1 MATASKSKKHYSF
14 QEKEQILRDHFD
26 HGLSISAIS
35 RKHQINAVNL
45 YNWKK
50 MFMTSSKAPK
60 ETDLSPEE
68 IAALQREVEV
78 LKKAVA
84 DLVIDKAILKE
95 ANSILK
101 KKQPPPPAWLRSP
114 KK

>member
-1 MATASKSKKHYSF
+1 MASDQKAKKTYSF
-14 QEKEQILRDHFD
+14 QQKEQILKDHFV

-35 RKHQINAVNL
+35 RKHQVNAVTL

-50 MFMTSSKAPK
+50 MFMTSQKPSKSP
-60 ETDLSPEE
+60 ELTPEE
-68 IAALQREVEV
+68 IAKLILENEA

-84 DLVIDKAILKE
+84 DLAIDKAILKE
-95 ANSILK
+95 ANEILK
-101 KKQPPPPAWLRSP
+101 KKLPLPAWFRSP